1 MLASDDEGGEGF
13 GGSDASEE
21 DSSFAVAPSRL
32 DAAPGPGLG
41 FVTGENALD
50 RRRARDTGVEK
61 GEVPAALVALS
72 GFSEGDAWLPL
83 APPPKSRSGT
93 EAELEL
99 VSMAELEPLAPPAA
113 AASAAA

>member
-1 MLASDDEGGEGF
+1 LLANDEEGGDGF
-13 GGSDASEE
+13 GGREASGE
-21 DSSFAVAPSRL
+21 DSSFPVAPSRL

-61 GEVPAALVALS
+61 GEVPAALEALR
-72 GFSEGDAWLPL
+72 GFNEGDAWLPL
-83 APPPKSRSGT
+83 VPPKSRSGT